1 MEILRSFRRYAVS
14 TVYVLLTITVIT
26 APVFAAHPGKNG
38 RIAFVASLTGTN
50 QLYTINPDGSDLF
63 QVTNLPP
70 ANDGLAWFPDFS
82 PDGRQIVF
90 GHDMTGALELYII
103 NADGSGLTQITHG
116 GGLVP
121 RWSPDGTHLVFS
133 KFVAISPLFPDVGAG
148 VIATIKA
155 DGTDE
160 KLLSSRVWDSLDGEY
175 TPDGKHIVFETST
188 DGYTAALWIMNTD
201 GSHQRRLTD
210 PELQAGYPDVSPDG
224 KQIIFYNNQNS
235 PKLNSIFKVNIDGTG
250 ATRLTGPGPLDTLA
264 AYSPDGSKIL
274 FMSDRRSPSTSFDI
288 FIMNA
293 DGSNQT
299 PLIEGGLIPNW
310 GPKPQ
315 DH

>member
-1 MEILRSFRRYAVS
+1 VEILRSLRRYAVS
-14 TVYVLLTITVIT
+14 TVYVLLTIAVISS
-26 APVFAAHPGKNG
+26 PVFAAHPGKSG
-38 RIAFVASLTGTN
+38 RIAFVAGLTGTN

-82 PDGRQIVF
+82 PDGRQIAF

-175 TPDGKHIVFETST
+175 TPDGKHIVFETTT
-188 DGYTAALWIMNTD
+188 DGYVAALWIMNTD

-210 PELQAGYPDVSPDG
+210 PELEAGYPDISPDG
-224 KQIIFYNNQNS
+224 KQIIFYNNQNT
-235 PKLNSIFKVNIDGTG
+235 PKLNNIFKVNIDGTG

-274 FMSDRRSPSTSFDI
+274 FMSDRRSPGTAFDI

-293 DGSNQT
+293 DGSNQML
-299 PLIEGGLIPNW
+299 LIEGGLIPNW

>member
-1 MEILRSFRRYAVS
+1 MEILRNFRRHALS
-14 TVYVLLTITVIT
+14 TAYVLVAITVINS
-26 APVFAAHPGKNG
+26 PVLAAHSGKNG
-38 RIAFVASLTGTN
+38 RIAFVAGLTGTN
-50 QLYTINPDGSDLF
+50 QLYTVNPDGSDLL

-82 PDGRQIVF
+82 PDGQRIVF
-90 GHDMTGALELYII
+90 AHDMTGRLELYIV
-103 NADGSGLTQITHG
+103 NTDGTGLTQITHG
-116 GGLVP
+116 GGAVP
-121 RWSPDGTHLVFS
+121 RWSPDGSHLVFS
-133 KFVAISPLFPDVGAG
+133 TGVDISPLFPGVGVG

-175 TPDGKHIVFETST
+175 TPDGKHIIFETQT
-188 DGYTAALWIMNTD
+188 DGYVAALWIMNTD

-235 PKLNSIFKVNIDGTG
+235 PKLNNIFKLNIDGTG
-250 ATRLTGPGPLDTLA
+250 VTRLTGPGPLDTLA
-264 AYSPDGSKIL
+264 AYSPDGRKIL
-274 FMSDRRSPSTSFDI
+274 FMSDRRSPGTSFDI

-299 PLIEGGLIPNW
+299 LLIEGGLIPNW

-315 DH
+315 DR